1 MDDAPHLPAMPAAL
15 SATLLERLRAARSV
29 MVLTGA
35 GISAESGL
43 ATFRDA
49 QTGNWS
55 RFNPQDLASREG
67 FARDPRRVWAWY
79 ALRRQN
85 IAQATPNPGHIAL
98 AHLQD
103 IYPSVAIVT
112 QNIDG
117 LHARAGSRDVIE
129 LHGNITRF
137 RCFEDDALVDYE
149 DPEPPAAMP
158 LSDDDRATW
167 PEVPCCEH
175 CGGVLRPDVVWF
187 GEALPVA
194 AWYQAE
200 ESARAC
206 DLCLIVGT
214 SSVIYPA
221 AALPMLARD
230 AGALLVEVNP
240 EATELTRNADLSL
253 RGPAGEILPW
263 LVEQIAPTA

>member
-1 MDDAPHLPAMPAAL
+1 MDNASSTPAAL
-15 SATLLERLRAARSV
+15 SATLLRRLRAARSV

-49 QTGNWS
+49 QTGSWS

-67 FARDPRRVWAWY
+67 FARDPRRIWAWY
-79 ALRRQN
+79 AQRRQI
-85 IAQATPNPGHIAL
+85 IARATPNPGHRAL

-103 IYPSVAIVT
+103 IYPSVAVVT

-137 RCFEDDALVDYE
+137 RCFEE
-149 DPEPPAAMP
+149 DTPVEYDEPEPVDDIPH
-158 LSDDDRATW
+158 SDDDRATW
-167 PEVPCCEH
+167 PEVPRCGH
-175 CGGVLRPDVVWF
+175 CGGMLRPDVVWF

-194 AWYQAE
+194 AWYRAE

-214 SSVIYPA
+214 SAVVYPA
-221 AALPMLARD
+221 AALPMMARD

-240 EATELTRNADLSL
+240 EPTELTSSVDLSL
-253 RGPAGEILPW
+253 RGPAGAMLPW
-263 LVEQIAPTA
+263 LVEQIAPTK